1 MKYSWGDI
9 EIISIQKMFLNNQG
23 ISVDDLESMKNDVLN
38 NNFDIYHNQKAGLNK
53 AHVGGVGSE
62 LDMVV
67 AFSHYEDGKKQYYYD
82 LVDFKTTAHAD
93 LGDVSNNRIKE
104 TILDYKM
111 ETYAQKNMAA
121 RNFGTP
127 FNDNF
132 AMPFSKKIV
141 NGKVHFELPA
151 NMRYIED
158 YALNK
163 VNQGSP
169 KPFMDLKWS
178 KDEMNI
184 KSKIDMFIDRPRDQV
199 SSTETKDKSGD
210 NTNIKNC
217 L

>member
-1 MKYSWGDI
+1 
-9 EIISIQKMFLNNQG
+9 
-23 ISVDDLESMKNDVLN
+23 
-38 NNFDIYHNQKAGLNK
+38 
-53 AHVGGVGSE
+53 
-62 LDMVV
+62 
-67 AFSHYEDGKKQYYYD
+67 
-82 LVDFKTTAHAD
+82 
-93 LGDVSNNRIKE
+93 
-104 TILDYKM
+104 
-111 ETYAQKNMAA
+111 
-121 RNFGTP
+121 
-127 FNDNF
+127 
-132 AMPFSKKIV
+132 
-141 NGKVHFELPA
+141 
-151 NMRYIED
+151 MRYIED